1 MRLLGYGADKVEQ
14 ALFEIPYPFA
24 ADDLA
29 KAQIRAARRSAY
41 DGVHG
46 SLYLLEP
53 EEAREE
59 FDRLPARAE
68 RTQDPELADAVSHV
82 ATERGERSVADAYL
96 QKRPKA
102 QERWEEFTSASQEA
116 NSVDRKLEGAM
127 AYGLM
132 RPPELSGM
140 LVGTSQA

>member
-41 DGVHG
+41 AGVHG
-46 SLYLLEP
+46 SLYLLKP

-68 RTQDPELADAVSHV
+68 RTQDPELADAVYL
-82 ATERGERSVADAYL
+82 RRNGEGG
-96 QKRPKA
+96 
-102 QERWEEFTSASQEA
+102 EECG
-116 NSVDRKLEGAM
+116 RRL
-127 AYGLM
+127 
-132 RPPELSGM
+132 PPEEAEGTGALGGVHLSQPG
-140 LVGTSQA
+140 G